1 MEETM
6 DVHEEE
12 EALEKSRPNSIARIG
27 RGLAIRDDGVLVPL
41 TDDILRLPDVRP
53 YHGDP
58 NWTLEQ
64 RIMWL
69 KGMVPTAKQEQV
81 DDAETLRKKI
91 DERFGVPVPKNATRE
106 QLETMLSRL
115 EKEQAIEDTKQAIS
129 NVSFGKVK

>member
-1 MEETM
+1 MEATM
-6 DVHEEE
+6 DIHEKE
-12 EALEKSRPNSIARIG
+12 EALEKTSPNSVAKIG

-41 TDDILRLPDVRP
+41 TDDILKLPDVRP

-91 DERFGVPVPKNATRE
+91 DERFGVPVPKNATRD
-106 QLETMLSRL
+106 QLEAMLSRL

-129 NVSFGKVK
+129 KVSFGKVK